1 MKTAREMFARLGY
14 NLVVDN
20 EYSLIYQ
27 DLKSNLAGKHE
38 CSDCLTFTFA
48 LCEKEFCKLEKGEV
62 CWITLQE
69 FEAAYQQ
76 MVELGWI
83 KPKTQQIEG
92 YKETNLEHYQ
102 NELAEGRML
111 NIAVVDEKPRRC
123 PEADCCKCEFN
134 RDPARATCSK
144 SMAKW
149 LMQPYKPKT
158 QLSRFEYDLLRTN
171 NMSHDKRLNDFS
183 TYENLREIGYFKHV
197 NFDLTIGEILKN
209 CEIKGEENYDEINY

>member
-83 KPKTQQIEG
+83 KLEVHQIKG

-102 NELAEGRML
+102 NEFVEGGML
-111 NIAVVDEKPRRC
+111 HLAVVDGKPKQC
-123 PEADCCKCEFN
+123 LGVNCYECEFN
-134 RDPARATCSK
+134 GDPTKATCSK
-144 SMAKW
+144 DMAKW
-149 LMQPYKPKT
+149 LKQPYKPKN

-171 NMSHDKRLNDFS
+171 NMSHDKRLNDFA
-183 TYENLREIGYFKHV
+183 TYENLREIGYFKDV

-209 CEIKGEENYDEINY
+209 CEIKGEEKNG

>member
-27 DLKSNLAGKHE
+27 DLKSNLVGKHK
-38 CSDCLTFTFA
+38 CSDCLTFTFS

-76 MVELGWI
+76 MIELGWI
-83 KPKTQQIEG
+83 KLKKQQIEG

-102 NELAEGRML
+102 NELVEGRML
-111 NIAVVDEKPRRC
+111 HIAVVDGKPKQC
-123 PEADCCKCEFN
+123 LGINCCECEFN
-134 RDPARATCSK
+134 GDPTKATCSK
-144 SMAKW
+144 GMAKW
-149 LMQPYKPKT
+149 LKQPYKQKN

-171 NMSHDKRLNDFS
+171 NMSHDQRLNDFA
-183 TYENLREIGYFKHV
+183 TYENLREIGYFKDV
-197 NFDLTIGEILKN
+197 NFDLTIDEILEN
-209 CEIKGEENYDEINY
+209 CEIKGEEKND

>member
-1 MKTAREMFARLGY
+1 MKSAKEMFARLGY

-38 CSDCLTFTFA
+38 CSDCLTLTFD

-83 KPKTQQIEG
+83 KLEVQQTKG
-92 YKETNLEHYQ
+92 YKETNLEYYQ

-111 NIAVVDEKPRRC
+111 NIAVVDGKPRRC
-123 PEADCCKCEFN
+123 PEADCCECEFN
-134 RDPARATCSK
+134 RDPARATCLK

-149 LMQPYKPKT
+149 LKQPYKQKN

-171 NMSHDKRLNDFS
+171 YISYDKKLKDFAQ
-183 TYENLREIGYFKHV
+183 YENLREIGYFKDV
-197 NFDLTIGEILKN
+197 NLEVTIGEILTN
-209 CEIKGEENYDEINY
+209 CEIKGEENYD